1 MAYVPVSGTAL
12 QHGLA
17 AGMGPLRNHVFE
29 HVLAKCEALCEA
41 GFCFKAPSLG
51 KQIRGRIRA
60 AMEVGRLSLPSSGLS
75 LKDQ

>member
-29 HVLAKCEALCEA
+29 HVLAKCEA